1 MNENRL
7 LEFLEFFENQP
18 TNKEFSITEK
28 ERKSFPNLIV
38 SCFLFD
44 MVCEYYDKIEN
55 YKNNFKLIKKPNG
68 KNIEKKLLLISL
80 EHLLDN
86 VQYKE
91 KYVNKKTEVLDI
103 IEELTRW
110 TVLEGLLS

>member
-7 LEFLEFFENQP
+7 SEFLEFFDSEP
-18 TNKEFSITEK
+18 TNKVFYITEK
-28 ERKSFPNLIV
+28 ERKAFSSLII

-55 YKNNFKLIKKPNG
+55 YKNNFRLIKKPNG

-80 EHLLDN
+80 EHLLDD
-86 VQYKE
+86 VQHKE

-103 IEELTRW
+103 IEELTR
-110 TVLEGLLS
+110 

>member
-7 LEFLEFFENQP
+7 SEFLEFFDSEP
-18 TNKEFSITEK
+18 TNKVFYITEK
-28 ERKSFPNLIV
+28 ERKAFSSLII

-44 MVCEYYDKIEN
+44 LVCEYYDKIEN
-55 YKNNFKLIKKPNG
+55 YKNNFRFIKKPNG

-80 EHLLDN
+80 EHLLDV

-91 KYVNKKTEVLDI
+91 KYVSRKTEVLDI
-103 IEELTRW
+103 IEELTR
-110 TVLEGLLS
+110 

>member
-7 LEFLEFFENQP
+7 SEFLEFFDSEP
-18 TNKEFSITEK
+18 TNKVFYITEK
-28 ERKSFPNLIV
+28 ERKAFSSLIV

-55 YKNNFKLIKKPNG
+55 YKNNFRFIKKPNG

-80 EHLLDN
+80 EHLLDD

-91 KYVNKKTEVLDI
+91 KYVSRKTEVLDI
-103 IEELTRW
+103 IEELTR
-110 TVLEGLLS
+110 

>member
-7 LEFLEFFENQP
+7 SEFLEFFDSEP
-18 TNKEFSITEK
+18 TNKIFYITEK
-28 ERKSFPNLIV
+28 ERKAFSSLII

-55 YKNNFKLIKKPNG
+55 YKNNFRFIKKPNG

-80 EHLLDN
+80 EHLLDV

-91 KYVNKKTEVLDI
+91 KYVSRKTEVLDI
-103 IEELTRW
+103 IEELTR
-110 TVLEGLLS
+110 

>member
-1 MNENRL
+1 MNDNRL
-7 LEFLEFFENQP
+7 LEFLEFFENKS
-18 TNKEFSITEK
+18 TNKVFCITEK
-28 ERKSFPNLIV
+28 ERKSFSHLII
-38 SCFLFD
+38 SSFLFD

-68 KNIEKKLLLISL
+68 KNIEKKYLLISL
-80 EHLLDN
+80 EHLLDD

-103 IEELTRW
+103 IEELTR
-110 TVLEGLLS
+110 

>member
-7 LEFLEFFENQP
+7 SEFLEFFDSEP
-18 TNKEFSITEK
+18 TNKVFYITEK
-28 ERKSFPNLIV
+28 ERKSFSSLII

-44 MVCEYYDKIEN
+44 LVCENYDKIEN
-55 YKNNFKLIKKPNG
+55 YKNNFRFIRKPNG

-80 EHLLDN
+80 EHLLDV

-91 KYVNKKTEVLDI
+91 KYVSRKTKVLDI
-103 IEELTRW
+103 IEELTR
-110 TVLEGLLS
+110 

>member
-7 LEFLEFFENQP
+7 SEFLEFFDSEP
-18 TNKEFSITEK
+18 TNKVFYITEK
-28 ERKSFPNLIV
+28 ERKAFSSLII

-55 YKNNFKLIKKPNG
+55 YKNNFRFIKKPNG

-80 EHLLDN
+80 EHLLDV

-91 KYVNKKTEVLDI
+91 KYVSRKTEVLDI
-103 IEELTRW
+103 IEELTR
-110 TVLEGLLS
+110 

>member
-7 LEFLEFFENQP
+7 LEFLEFFDSEP
-18 TNKEFSITEK
+18 TNKVFYIAEK
-28 ERKSFPNLIV
+28 ERKAFSSLII

-44 MVCEYYDKIEN
+44 LVCEYYDKIEN

-80 EHLLDN
+80 EHLLDV
-86 VQYKE
+86 VQHKE
-91 KYVNKKTEVLDI
+91 KYVSRKTEVLDI
-103 IEELTRW
+103 IEELTR
-110 TVLEGLLS
+110 

>member
-7 LEFLEFFENQP
+7 LEFLEFFENEP
-18 TNKEFSITEK
+18 TNKIFYITEK
-28 ERKSFPNLIV
+28 ERKAFSSLII

-44 MVCEYYDKIEN
+44 LVCEYYDKIDY
-55 YKNNFKLIKKPNG
+55 YKSNFRFIKKPNG

-80 EHLLDN
+80 EHLLDV

-91 KYVNKKTEVLDI
+91 KYVSRKTEVLEI
-103 IEELTRW
+103 IEELTR
-110 TVLEGLLS
+110 

>member
-7 LEFLEFFENQP
+7 SEFLEFFDSEP
-18 TNKEFSITEK
+18 TNKVFYITEK
-28 ERKSFPNLIV
+28 ERKAFSSLII

-55 YKNNFKLIKKPNG
+55 YKNNFRFIKKHNG

-80 EHLLDN
+80 EHLLDD

-91 KYVNKKTEVLDI
+91 KYVSKKTGVLDI
-103 IEELTRW
+103 IEELTR
-110 TVLEGLLS
+110 

>member
-7 LEFLEFFENQP
+7 SEVLEFFDSEP
-18 TNKEFSITEK
+18 TNTVFYITEK
-28 ERKSFPNLIV
+28 ERKAFSSLII

-55 YKNNFKLIKKPNG
+55 YKNNFRFIKKPNG

-80 EHLLDN
+80 EHLLDD

-91 KYVNKKTEVLDI
+91 KYVNKKTKVLDI
-103 IEELTRW
+103 IEELTR
-110 TVLEGLLS
+110 